1 MPVTGI
7 DQVRGRFNLL
17 MEQAQGEKTE
27 RAITEML
34 ILGGQ
39 YSSELT
45 PVDTGNLLRSQGR
58 KVWPT
63 AEGMAGA
70 VYYGFKYAGVI
81 HDLPG
86 KLKGLP
92 RGHFGKTRAGEEFGG
107 GSLQGRYWDGLGGE
121 NTAEPKFLVKG
132 MVQMTAEAPAI
143 LKKIYSVDE

>member
-7 DQVRGRFNLL
+7 DQVRGRFKLL

-45 PVDTGNLLRSQGR
+45 PYQEGNLLRTQGR

-63 AEGMAGA
+63 TEGMSGA
-70 VYYGFKYAGVI
+70 VYYGFKYAGYI

-86 KLKGLP
+86 TLKGLP
-92 RGHFGKTRAGEEFGG
+92 RGHFGKTRAGVEFGG
-107 GSLQGRYWDGLGGE
+107 GNLKGRYWDAMDGT
-121 NTAEPKFLVKG
+121 NTAEPGFLVKG

>member
-7 DQVRGRFNLL
+7 DQVRGRFKL
-17 MEQAQGEKTE
+17 MMERASGEMTE
-27 RAITEML
+27 RALTEM
-34 ILGGQ
+34 ITIGGF
-39 YSSELT
+39 YASELT

-70 VYYGFKYAGVI
+70 VYYGFKYAGYI

-92 RGHFGKTRAGEEFGG
+92 RAHFGKTRAGTDFGG
-107 GSLQGRYWDGLGGE
+107 GSLQGRYWDGMGGD

>member
-1 MPVTGI
+1 MSVTGI
-7 DQVRGRFNLL
+7 DQVRGRFKLL

-63 AEGMAGA
+63 ADGMAGA
-70 VYYGFKYAGVI
+70 VYYGFKYAGYI

-92 RGHFGKTRAGEEFGG
+92 RGHFGKTRAGVEFGG
-107 GSLQGRYWDGLGGE
+107 GSLNGRYWDGPGGD

-132 MVQMTAEAPAI
+132 MEKMQEEAPAI
-143 LKKIYSVDE
+143 LKKIYPVDE